1 MTRWQF
7 SVRALLILTTLVAAV
22 AAFTANYPLVAM
34 LLGLGTLWVLFES
47 GAIADIVLTL
57 SKPAMY
63 ERHPYLAVAI
73 GLVAGAF
80 SFAICGV
87 FWQLFRGENGY
98 FAWISFFAA
107 MFVALFGVLCFRL
120 IWLPFKG
127 PAATETHKRQT
138 SDSNSV

>member
-7 SVRALLILTTLVAAV
+7 SVRTLLVVTTLAAAV
-22 AAFTANYPLVAM
+22 AAFAANYPLVAM

-57 SKPAMY
+57 SKPTMY
-63 ERHPYLAVAI
+63 ARHPFLAVAI

-80 SFAICGV
+80 SFAICGF
-87 FWQLFRGENGY
+87 FWQLFSREEGY

-107 MFVALFGVLCFRL
+107 MLFAAFGVLCLRL
-120 IWLPFKG
+120 IWLAFKG
-127 PAATETHKRQT
+127 PAVTENTQAADQR
-138 SDSNSV
+138 